1 MARYEDRR
9 AEEMIYQYTTKQEIM
24 KGDVFDAISSDDA
37 FAILRR
43 LAREDQEIAKRIE
56 QIAIEYLE
64 SADIE
69 DVAFE
74 VYFALDHIEVEE
86 VWDRSGSTREEYVD
100 PTEMAWQIFEEAL
113 EPFREEL
120 RKYQR
125 LLMYAEAKKH
135 CLGILEGIYKFEKES
150 TSEYKDWAVDAPRE
164 YFEHVLKEWK
174 NGQNSPED
182 VAEVE
187 DFIKKNFA
195 GWG

>member
-1 MARYEDRR
+1 
-9 AEEMIYQYTTKQEIM
+9 M
-24 KGDVFDAISSDDA
+24 KGDIFDVISSDDA
-37 FAILRR
+37 FDILRR
-43 LAREDQEIAKRIE
+43 LAREDQEIAKKIE

-64 SADIE
+64 SVDIE
-69 DVAFE
+69 DIAFE
-74 VYFALDHIEVEE
+74 VYYALDRIEVEE
-86 VWDRSGSTREEYVD
+86 VWDNSGNTRDGYVD

-120 RKYQR
+120 RKCQR
-125 LLMYAEAKKH
+125 LLLYAEAKKH

-150 TSEYKDWAVDAPRE
+150 PSEYKDWAVDAPRE
-164 YFEHVLKEWK
+164 YFEQVMKEWK
-174 NGQNSPED
+174 SGQNNPED

>member
-1 MARYEDRR
+1 MYAVE
-9 AEEMIYQYTTKQEIM
+9 QETM
-24 KGDVFDAISSDDA
+24 KGDILDAIGSDDA

-64 SADIE
+64 GFDIE
-69 DVAFE
+69 DIAFE
-74 VYFALDHIEVEE
+74 VYYALDRIEVEE
-86 VWDRSGSTREEYVD
+86 VWDRSGSTRDGYVD
-100 PTEMAWQIFEEAL
+100 PTEMAWQIFEDAL
-113 EPFREEL
+113 EPFCEKL

-125 LLMYAEAKKH
+125 LSMYDEAKKH

-164 YFEHVLKEWK
+164 YFEQVLKEWK
-174 NGQNSPED
+174 SGQSNPED

-187 DFIKKNFA
+187 DYIKKNFA